1 MSGSLI
7 LATKGNKDNKPLILW
22 EEKTYY
28 TLNKSYFSNFSS
40 FTEYYKYNFV

>member
-7 LATKGNKDNKPLILW
+7 LAKKGNKVNKTLMLW

-28 TLNKSYFSNFSS
+28 TLNTSYFSYFSL
-40 FTEYYKYNFV
+40 FTEYYKYNFI